1 MSEFV
6 EKLSEEQ
13 KQLLLGLGLPA
24 LMEIRLLE
32 LDGAEAAIE
41 GVQPDPHKP
50 WPEDC
55 NLRRTHT
62 VLRGTLYGTAVGKF
76 LLARGL
82 LEHVHGQN
90 CAHVRLT
97 EWGRTFITG
106 VINNNN
112 VMGR

>member
-1 MSEFV
+1 MSV
-6 EKLSEEQ
+6 DIEKLSAEQ
-13 KQLLLGLGLPA
+13 KHLLLGLGLPA

-62 VLRGTLYGTAVGKF
+62 VLRGTLYGTAVGQF

-82 LEHVHGQN
+82 LEPVHGPN
-90 CAHVRLT
+90 CVHVRLT
-97 EWGRTFITG
+97 EWGRTFIEG
-106 VINNNN
+106 SINNI
-112 VMGR
+112 VKAR